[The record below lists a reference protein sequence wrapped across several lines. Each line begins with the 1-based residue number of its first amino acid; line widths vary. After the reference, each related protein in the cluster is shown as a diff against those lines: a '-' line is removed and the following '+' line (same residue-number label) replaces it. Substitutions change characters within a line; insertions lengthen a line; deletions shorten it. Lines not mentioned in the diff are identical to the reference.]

1 MSVVTLKLVKG
12 DYNMKNSLGDKIKE
26 ARKGVDLT
34 QLQLAEKLGVGK
46 SSVNMWESN
55 ARVPR
60 IDNLKEII
68 KITNVPADFFLEAF
82 DENVYYTDE
91 ERALLFEKAQKN
103 ASAKINL
110 TDANY
115 LDGIELTEK
124 EKEKILNYAR
134 FVISERA

>member
-12 DYNMKNSLGDKIKE
+12 DYNMKNTLGDKIKE

-110 TDANY
+110 TDANH

>member
-12 DYNMKNSLGDKIKE
+12 DYNMKNTLGDKIKE

>member
-1 MSVVTLKLVKG
+1 MSVVNLKLVKG
-12 DYNMKNSLGDKIKE
+12 DYNMKNTLGDKIKE
-26 ARKGVDLT
+26 ARKAVDLT

-60 IDNLKEII
+60 IENLKEII

-82 DENVYYTDE
+82 DENIYYTDE
-91 ERALLFEKAQKN
+91 ERDLLFKTAQKN
-103 ASAKINL
+103 ASAKLDL
-110 TDANY
+110 TDAKY
-115 LDGIELTEK
+115 LDGIELTEN

-134 FVISERA
+134 FVVSERA